1 MYLNKI
7 YSEPIG
13 LFDAV
18 EFKNGLNF
26 IHGIKDDDTPKESLN
41 SVGKSTFLDLIDF
54 ALLSSFSKTH
64 NQRLYKA
71 KSLMSGYN
79 IVLEFE
85 IDSTSYIVKRNVDEP
100 NIIEFG
106 ALSEDLITYSIKEL
120 KKKFGNLIFKRNNY
134 EGVFLPEKWFR
145 SLMLFYVKIQ
155 KFKKAKFLDPIK
167 YISEISETQINVYQ
181 FYLLGLNNN
190 ITNRIYEHRVRQS
203 GISTTIK
210 EVSKYVAEKYD
221 ITDLK
226 QAQIET
232 SKLKLEIKKLS
243 NALDKF
249 ELGAQ
254 YDDAEKEANI
264 LTERIKNNLY
274 QNFIDTEKLKSYK
287 SSFTLPSKINMRRIN
302 SMYKEISEEFA
313 LKVNKTLKEAIDFR
327 KKLNESRKE
336 FLQLEIDKIKG
347 NIELRNELIQ
357 ESEKTRAKIFTFLAA
372 KEAITDLT
380 EAFYNL
386 NEKRNKLGDLEANTK
401 ILFDLQKELDEILAE
416 LTKMS
421 SESLEFLND
430 ENDFILKFSEN
441 FDSVYNEIYLNK
453 KDTSQLSIIGGS
465 RKNSI
470 LEIDISLPDM
480 FGKGKNQGRTLIYD
494 LSVLLYNIINTNNFP
509 RFLIHDGIFDGVDK
523 AHFVSVCKFIEG
535 IVSTGRK
542 IQYITT
548 INEEGTL
555 SDKFGDE
562 EIINPEYIDQNSIL
576 TLSPTSKLFK
586 VDF

>member
-13 LFDAV
+13 LFDPV
-18 EFKNGLNF
+18 HFKNGLNF
-26 IHGIKDDDTPKESLN
+26 IHGVKDDDTPKESLN

-54 ALLSSFSKTH
+54 TLLSSFSKTH

-71 KSLMSGYN
+71 KEIMSGYD

-85 IDSTSYIVKRNVDEP
+85 INDNNYLIKRNVDEP
-100 NIIEFG
+100 NLIEFG
-106 ALSEDLITYSIKEL
+106 KLKEDSSIYPIKEL
-120 KKKFGNLIFKRNNY
+120 KRLLGNLIFKRTEY

-145 SLMLFYVKIQ
+145 NLMLFYVKIQ

-181 FYLLGLNNN
+181 FYLLGLNND
-190 ITNRIYEHRVRQS
+190 ITNRIFEHRVRQS

-210 EVSKYVAEKYD
+210 EISKYVAEKYD

-232 SKLKLEIKKLS
+232 SKLRLDIKKLS

-264 LTERIKNNLY
+264 LTEQIKNNLY
-274 QNFIDTEKLKSYK
+274 ANFIDAEKLKSYE
-287 SSFTLPSKINMRRIN
+287 SSFTLPSKVNMRRIS
-302 SMYKEISEEFA
+302 SMYKEVSEEFA
-313 LKVNKTLKEAIDFR
+313 IEVKQTLQEALDFR

-336 FLQLEIDKIKG
+336 FLQSEIDKIKN
-347 NIELRNELIQ
+347 NIKLRNEIIQ
-357 ESEKTRAKIFTFLAA
+357 EGEKSRAKIFTFLAA

-386 NEKRNKLGDLEANTK
+386 NEKRNKLGDLESNTK
-401 ILFDLQKELDEILAE
+401 ILFDLQKEFDEILSE
-416 LTKMS
+416 LNKTS
-421 SESLEFLND
+421 TESLEFLNE
-430 ENDFILKFSEN
+430 ENDYVLKFSEN
-441 FDSVYNEIYLNK
+441 FDSVYNTIYLNK
-453 KDTSQLSIIGGS
+453 EDTSQLSIIGAS
-465 RKNSI
+465 KKKSI
-470 LEIDISLPDM
+470 IEIDISLPDM

-494 LSVLLYNIINTNNFP
+494 LSILLFNIINTNNFP
-509 RFLIHDGIFDGVDK
+509 RFLVHDGIFDGVDK

-535 IVSTGRK
+535 INSTGRK
-542 IQYITT
+542 TQYITT

-555 SDKFGDE
+555 SDKFGDQE
-562 EIINPEYIDQNSIL
+562 LVSPEYIEQNSIL
-576 TLSPTSKLFK
+576 TLSPTNKLFK